1 MNFDSTAGGCLGGGG
16 GGGGGGV
23 GGRKIHLILLSF
35 LNITVVNGVL
45 CKTLDTMRGEMKQKI
60 PHHLSGVSHHLFE

>member
-1 MNFDSTAGGCLGGGG
+1 MNFDSTAGGCLERGGGG
-16 GGGGGGV
+16 GG
-23 GGRKIHLILLSF
+23 KKSPLFLLLSF